1 MQEKLSIKKAFL
13 HEKIFL
19 FLYSLLKNI
28 FIIGKDQ
35 KKSNLI
41 TNKLHIWIN
50 YINDNIIKTK
60 DKYINK
66 EYSIK
71 NLRNIIMFTES
82 QNLKYCGDIIEQILI
97 IIFSKVFETGK
108 DNTINK
114 YIFNNLLL
122 INERGNYEF
131 FNWIKNESLCKDE
144 FNNLEKLF
152 DIDGTEDEVTKES
165 LQRQKDSIFYNFL
178 REILKKKYIST
189 IYIYDKRKNKNMY
202 YINNGDCFNYYMSLL
217 IYNKTK
223 KYISK
228 KQNENRQNNI
238 NDEFAIPVLDKD
250 ILKNSIIRIMNNLKN
265 NLSYENK
272 PFNQL
277 IRCFF
282 TQVFIYYQ
290 NKNSPLKNYVY
301 PSNNLS
307 AIPFTYD
314 LQSAVVEGRFSYVI
328 ISPLKVGDFITNIF
342 LKLNNIRES
351 GLYELGKICAF
362 NNNVKLLE
370 CDSCLLRSYYLIF
383 LIMAMGIFNNYSV
396 EEINF
401 SSNVFKE
408 DFCDA
413 LIRIIKKFKNI
424 KVLNL
429 GSVETN
435 KNLGEFF
442 VVLKKLYRQN
452 KTKLETLI
460 LNKSVLN
467 DSSLY
472 ELGELLKCKYC
483 KLKKI
488 YFSNNPIPWN
498 INFLKKIKL
507 NKSLTEIYLSKCE
520 INDSSINDIY
530 KIISLSNIRTLYL
543 PKNKLNNFNNLLRI
557 LYRTKIIK
565 KEQTNIKNIIN
576 EDTILINLDLSSN
589 ECFIKNNHHINL
601 LKKILQNTSLYCLD
615 ICHILLGT
623 NPDRKPLDN
632 NNMDYIKGVE
642 ELKSYLIKQKNDYTH
657 TIKVIRKSKKD
668 ISEFNHLEN
677 ENIKGKDKSKEFM
690 DSINK
695 DENSIYPIFMKKQAK
710 KIIAQENEK
719 NAKYNKKDI
728 DTLANYL
735 MLKNSKFNLKEQEL
749 KEKNKKLFII

>member
-238 NDEFAIPVLDKD
+238 NDEFVIPVLDKD

-290 NKNSPLKNYVY
+290 N
-301 PSNNLS
+301 
-307 AIPFTYD
+307 
-314 LQSAVVEGRFSYVI
+314 
-328 ISPLKVGDFITNIF
+328 
-342 LKLNNIRES
+342 
-351 GLYELGKICAF
+351 
-362 NNNVKLLE
+362 
-370 CDSCLLRSYYLIF
+370 
-383 LIMAMGIFNNYSV
+383 
-396 EEINF
+396 
-401 SSNVFKE
+401 
-408 DFCDA
+408 
-413 LIRIIKKFKNI
+413 
-424 KVLNL
+424 
-429 GSVETN
+429 
-435 KNLGEFF
+435 
-442 VVLKKLYRQN
+442 
-452 KTKLETLI
+452 
-460 LNKSVLN
+460 
-467 DSSLY
+467 
-472 ELGELLKCKYC
+472 
-483 KLKKI
+483 
-488 YFSNNPIPWN
+488 
-498 INFLKKIKL
+498 
-507 NKSLTEIYLSKCE
+507 IYLLSK
-520 INDSSINDIY
+520 
-530 KIISLSNIRTLYL
+530 
-543 PKNKLNNFNNLLRI
+543 
-557 LYRTKIIK
+557 
-565 KEQTNIKNIIN
+565 
-576 EDTILINLDLSSN
+576 
-589 ECFIKNNHHINL
+589 
-601 LKKILQNTSLYCLD
+601 
-615 ICHILLGT
+615 
-623 NPDRKPLDN
+623 
-632 NNMDYIKGVE
+632 
-642 ELKSYLIKQKNDYTH
+642 
-657 TIKVIRKSKKD
+657 
-668 ISEFNHLEN
+668 
-677 ENIKGKDKSKEFM
+677 
-690 DSINK
+690 
-695 DENSIYPIFMKKQAK
+695 
-710 KIIAQENEK
+710 
-719 NAKYNKKDI
+719 
-728 DTLANYL
+728 
-735 MLKNSKFNLKEQEL
+735 
-749 KEKNKKLFII
+749 